1 MTNQEILET
10 LEGIQQ
16 LLSWQTQ
23 LVGNVVDHLRQ
34 QQADAIDGPGGEGP
48 RRSQGADRSTR

>member
-23 LVGNVVDHLRQ
+23 LVGNVVDQLRRQ
-34 QQADAIDGPGGEGP
+34 QTGLPDEPPAEDSAWG
-48 RRSQGADRSTR
+48 RRPDRPAP